1 MDIKKLQIGVWL
13 VFFLLLVSGCSRG
26 QPAEP
31 VKVEDSGSDL
41 QQYVDHLLVGL
52 VSDFIPGVSVYVETP
67 NGGYAASAGYADLDT
82 LSTMTGESRIPN
94 GSAGKKLVGLLAAIL
109 DDKQLLSLDE
119 PVLPWVPEDMA
130 GRIQHLEFMTLR
142 QLLNHSA
149 GIVEYNDV
157 GELDFIRAQLADKVH
172 RKGNRFALQFV
183 LDQSPYFE
191 PGEGFAYSNSGYV
204 LAGMVIENKLKQPLG
219 RLLHEHVLE
228 PLGLTETFVKGHD
241 SAADDVASGYFFN
254 MDEPDFVLPYRQRYN
269 TKQLIVNTAL
279 ADAPIA
285 ASARDM
291 AKLLKAIIVKV
302 QPVNERIYRNMV
314 GEESLHTAR
323 WLPSFMDGALYY
335 GLGVMVEK
343 HEDGVLYHHGG
354 NEFGYITQ
362 SVYLAEQDVAIGLIA
377 NCGAQDEC
385 DEPVI
390 ALTQALI
397 ARFTANNSD

>member
-1 MDIKKLQIGVWL
+1 MLVWFVSSCSGPQTAEPGEITL
-13 VFFLLLVSGCSRG
+13 SDSDVHRQVDLLL
-26 QPAEP
+26 A
-31 VKVEDSGSDL
+31 D
-41 QQYVDHLLVGL
+41 L
-52 VSDFIPGVSVYVETP
+52 VSDFIPGVSVYIETP
-67 NGGYAASAGYADLDT
+67 SGQYTASAGYADLQALAPMISQT
-82 LSTMTGESRIPN
+82 RIPN
-94 GSAGKKLVGLLAAIL
+94 GSAGKKLIGLLVAIL

-119 PVLPWVPEDMA
+119 PVLPWVPNDLVTELK
-130 GRIQHLEFMTLR
+130 GIEKMTLR

-149 GIVEYNDV
+149 GVVEYNDV
-157 GELDFIRAQLADKVH
+157 GELDFIRAQLADKAR

-183 LDQSPYFE
+183 LGKPTYFE
-191 PGEGFAYSNSGYV
+191 PGNGFAYSNSGYV

-228 PLGLTETFVKGHD
+228 PLDLTETFVKGYD
-241 SAADDVASGYFFN
+241 IAADDVASGYFFN
-254 MDEPDFVLPYRQRYN
+254 MDEPDFVLPYRQRYD

-279 ADAPIA
+279 ADAPVA
-285 ASARDM
+285 SSARDM
-291 AKLLKAIIVKV
+291 AKLLKAIVVKA
-302 QPVNERIYRNMV
+302 QPVNERIHRNMV
-314 GEESLHTAR
+314 GDKHLRAAR

-362 SVYLAEQDVAIGLIA
+362 SVYLADQGVAIGLIA

-390 ALTQALI
+390 ALTHTLI
-397 ARFTANNSD
+397 ALFAANSSG